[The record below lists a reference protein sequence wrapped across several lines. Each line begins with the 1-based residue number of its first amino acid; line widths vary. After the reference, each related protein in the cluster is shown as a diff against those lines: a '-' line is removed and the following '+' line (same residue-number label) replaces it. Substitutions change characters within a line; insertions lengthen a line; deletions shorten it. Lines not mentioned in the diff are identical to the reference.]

1 MALAFTATTTTT
13 TTTTSSTKADAFAF
27 VGRGRRP
34 VVTFVPKKSS
44 QKSGPGSALSYRM
57 DPEQELFEQEL
68 MEQQF
73 RVENFGHA
81 VVGGP
86 PPPPPPM
93 NGPPPT
99 MPHHPPMMSPE
110 QAAAADAAAF
120 HQQQQEFADIRR
132 HHHRHDDGPLKSRQV
147 DGRRERLADNG
158 MSSQP
163 VITDIFST
171 SVPKKIQGN
180 GALKTWTVRQQTE
193 RVQVLLKA
201 KHDMPL
207 RAELEVWN
215 GPENVPFKLHAFA
228 ENGSEHPLSLVVN
241 TPDIQNAVAIKNI
254 GQMEFPFEGVVLGD
268 SLDNE
273 AGRVVDQLEDF
284 GEHHGNGQGMGEKEA
299 MNGESVESYSFS
311 PQVEAVQIL
320 LKSAKGRPL
329 HARVEITQGPG
340 HVKQYLDVFSENGTD
355 QPLFCVLDTPG
366 LFGSTVRVVNT
377 GTMVFPFKAYVE
389 PYLVTDKYVPP
400 ESSGNNSEG
409 APINKGNNVQVD
421 NTDNSFIV

>member
-1 MALAFTATTTTT
+1 MKFSTTALVTALTVAATATATTS
-13 TTTTSSTKADAFAF
+13 TSTVDAFAF
-27 VGRGRRP
+27 VVGRRRP
-34 VVTFVPKKSS
+34 AATTFVPK
-44 QKSGPGSALSYRM
+44 SGGSALSYRM

-73 RVENFGHA
+73 RAGFGHA

-86 PPPPPPM
+86 PPPPPPHVM
-93 NGPPPT
+93 PPP
-99 MPHHPPMMSPE
+99 PPIMSPE

-132 HHHRHDDGPLKSRQV
+132 EPRRNHNHNHNNEPLKSRQV
-147 DGRRERLADNG
+147 EERRERLADNG

-163 VITDIFST
+163 VIINDIFST

-241 TPDIQNAVAIKNI
+241 TPDVQNAVAIKNV

-268 SLDNE
+268 SLDDE

-284 GEHHGNGQGMGEKEA
+284 GEHGGPNKEKEA
-299 MNGESVESYSFS
+299 MNGESVESYNFS

-355 QPLFCVLDTPG
+355 RPLFCVLDTPG
-366 LFGSTVRVVNT
+366 CVFGSTVRVVNT

-400 ESSGNNSEG
+400 ESSVEG
-409 APINKGNNVQVD
+409 APINKDDVQVD